1 MILEP
6 STKQLGVT
14 PNDRDEQKR
23 KNRNSLAVQQL
34 GLLALTAEGPG
45 SIPSQ
50 GTKIPQ
56 AVRCS
61 QFLFFF
67 KENIQWFT

>member
-6 STKQLGVT
+6 STKQVGVT

-34 GLLALTAEGPG
+34 GILALTAEGPG
-45 SIPSQ
+45 SIPGQ
-50 GTKIPQ
+50 GTK
-56 AVRCS
+56 
-61 QFLFFF
+61 
-67 KENIQWFT
+67 